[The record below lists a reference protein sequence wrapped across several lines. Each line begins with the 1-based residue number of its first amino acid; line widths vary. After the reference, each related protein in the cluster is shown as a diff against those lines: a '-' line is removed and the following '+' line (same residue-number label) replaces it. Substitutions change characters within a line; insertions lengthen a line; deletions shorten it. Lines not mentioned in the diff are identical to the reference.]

1 VRGVCYAPGRSPAA
15 RSRENPAALFGQ
27 YVVSSSRRKPGDEEA
42 EISQPL
48 PEDARDAD
56 GRVIA
61 ESLRRPPVFEAVFAR
76 HFAAVHRYAQQ
87 RVGVDAADEIA
98 AETFLQAFDNRRRF
112 DVTQPSAR
120 PWLLGIATNLM
131 RRRWRDEKRQ
141 LAAYA
146 RTLEQAAPGSA
157 AAPQVP
163 EIGGDVAAAL
173 ASLTGDDRDALLLY
187 VWADLSYQEIG
198 GALAVPIGTV
208 RSRIARARRRLR
220 ERLASQLES
229 PDPERERA
237 PLTAAYIQTALAEEP
252 HHG

>member
-1 VRGVCYAPGRSPAA
+1 
-15 RSRENPAALFGQ
+15 
-27 YVVSSSRRKPGDEEA
+27 
-42 EISQPL
+42 
-48 PEDARDAD
+48 
-56 GRVIA
+56 VIA
-61 ESLRRPPVFEAVFAR
+61 ESLRRPPAFEAVFAR

-146 RTLEQAAPGSA
+146 RTLEHAAARSAAAGSA
-157 AAPQVP
+157 AVPQVP
-163 EIGGDVAAAL
+163 EIDGDLAAAL
-173 ASLTGDDRDALLLY
+173 ASLTGDDRDALLLF

-198 GALAVPIGTV
+198 DALAVPVGTV
-208 RSRIARARRRLR
+208 RSRISRARRRLR
-220 ERLASQLES
+220 ERLASEPES

-237 PLTAAYIQTALAEEP
+237 PLKAVYVQTALAEEP
-252 HHG
+252 HDG

>member
-1 VRGVCYAPGRSPAA
+1 
-15 RSRENPAALFGQ
+15 
-27 YVVSSSRRKPGDEEA
+27 
-42 EISQPL
+42 
-48 PEDARDAD
+48 
-56 GRVIA
+56 VIA
-61 ESLRRPPVFEAVFAR
+61 ESLRHPPAFEAVFTR

-112 DVTQPSAR
+112 DATQPSAR

-146 RTLEQAAPGSA
+146 RTLEQVAALRDAAGTT

-163 EIGGDVAAAL
+163 EIDGDLAAAL

-198 GALAVPIGTV
+198 DALAVPVGTL
-208 RSRIARARRRLR
+208 RSRISRARRRLR
-220 ERLASQLES
+220 ERLASEPGA
-229 PDPERERA
+229 PDPERERT
-237 PLTAAYIQTALAEEP
+237 PLKSVYIQTALAEEP
-252 HHG
+252 HDG

>member
-1 VRGVCYAPGRSPAA
+1 MA
-15 RSRENPAALFGQ
+15 R
-27 YVVSSSRRKPGDEEA
+27 D
-42 EISQPL
+42 
-48 PEDARDAD
+48 EDARAIAD
-56 GRVIA
+56 
-61 ESLRRPPVFEAVFAR
+61 SLRRPSAFEAVFTR

-112 DVTQPSAR
+112 DAAQPSAR

-146 RTLEQAAPGSA
+146 RTLEVAVADGAAVESAAP
-157 AAPQVP
+157 PV
-163 EIGGDVAAAL
+163 GGVDRELAAAL

-198 GALAVPIGTV
+198 DALAVPIGTV
-208 RSRIARARRRLR
+208 RSRISRARRRLR
-220 ERLASQLES
+220 ERLAPAPGA
-229 PDPERERA
+229 PDAECAR
-237 PLTAAYIQTALAEEP
+237 TSFTSVYVHTALAEEP
-252 HHG
+252 DNG